1 MNCFSLSLTLLSF
14 ALCLF
19 SHYID
24 NQTNELRKE
33 NQLSYTFFIFT
44 SQIYATAKR
53 YPKSAV
59 GDESVKK
66 ATLQNVS
73 FLADRQSHKER
84 TPDMLVRMRCK
95 VEFCKKERVVLAT
108 KTRVRF

>member
-1 MNCFSLSLTLLSF
+1 MSDILYF
-14 ALCLF
+14 
-19 SHYID
+19 YI
-24 NQTNELRKE
+24 TELRYGKK
-33 NQLSYTFFIFT
+33 I
-44 SQIYATAKR
+44 
-53 YPKSAV
+53 PKISRA